1 MRSTSFTKSSV
12 NKNSL
17 LLVTK
22 RVPMVE
28 TSAKLSPGNTLRLK
42 LGLSAICFLDLLLSF
57 GGVVLFCV
65 LTSAPSQLT
74 SLLMVSRWLETL
86 SRLFEPSS
94 TPSLK
99 SLSPVFPT

>member
-1 MRSTSFTKSSV
+1 
-12 NKNSL
+12 
-17 LLVTK
+17 
-22 RVPMVE
+22 MVE

-42 LGLSAICFLDLLLSF
+42 LGLSAIRFLDLLLSF

-65 LTSAPSQLT
+65 LTSTPSQLT
-74 SLLMVSRWLETL
+74 SPLMVSRWLETL

-94 TPSLK
+94 TPSMK

>member
-42 LGLSAICFLDLLLSF
+42 LDLSAIRFLDLLLSF
-57 GGVVLFCV
+57 GEVVLFYV

-74 SLLMVSRWLETL
+74 SPLMVSR
-86 SRLFEPSS
+86 
-94 TPSLK
+94 
-99 SLSPVFPT
+99 